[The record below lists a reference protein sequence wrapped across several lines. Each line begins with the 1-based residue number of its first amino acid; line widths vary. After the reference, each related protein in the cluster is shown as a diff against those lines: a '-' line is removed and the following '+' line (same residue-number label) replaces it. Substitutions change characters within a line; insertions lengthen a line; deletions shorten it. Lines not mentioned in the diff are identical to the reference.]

1 MTEKEK
7 IKTIYTGRR
16 KSATARVRVIEGTGK
31 ITINNI
37 ELEKYFTIVRHQ
49 ARIKEPLA
57 ITGNLNNFDV
67 IANVRGGGISGQA
80 DAVRLGIARA
90 LLNSNENI
98 KPLLKKANLLTRD
111 PREKE
116 RKKYGRK
123 RARRR
128 FQYSKR

>member
-7 IKTIYTGRR
+7 IKTIHTGRR
-16 KSATARVRVIEGTGK
+16 KSATARVKLIEGTGK
-31 ITINNI
+31 ITINNLA
-37 ELEKYFTIVRHQ
+37 LEKYFTILRHQ
-49 ARIKEPLA
+49 IRVKEPLT
-57 ITGNLNNFDV
+57 ITNNLNNFDV

-98 KPLLKKANLLTRD
+98 KPALKKAKLLTRD